1 MQQDKL
7 TNFEKDSY
15 VVIRGLI
22 DPKWCTILYDYCRYT
37 ASRCELKQHNDKEK
51 YREAWDGTFYDK
63 QCPGNYSQYGDPMM
77 DSMLMA
83 HGKVFEEATG
93 MELAP
98 SYTYWRMYSH
108 GAVLNKHTDRPS
120 CEISATICLD
130 WDDTNCDEHCKPW
143 PIHLKDKNGV
153 ETAIELRQG
162 DAMVYKGC
170 EVEHWREAYHGI
182 TAAQVFYHYT
192 DVKGELFNPWDGRQ
206 HGGIPHGFQRTKQEK
221 KND

>member
-1 MQQDKL
+1 
-7 TNFEKDSY
+7 
-15 VVIRGLI
+15 
-22 DPKWCTILYDYCRYT
+22 
-37 ASRCELKQHNDKEK
+37 
-51 YREAWDGTFYDK
+51 
-63 QCPGNYSQYGDPMM
+63 
-77 DSMLMA
+77 
-83 HGKVFEEATG
+83 
-93 MELAP
+93 
-98 SYTYWRMYSH
+98 MYSH
-108 GAVLNKHTDRPS
+108 GAVLNKHKDRPS

-143 PIHLKDKNGV
+143 PIHLKDKNGK

-192 DVKGELFNPWDGRQ
+192 DVKGELFNPWDGRP
-206 HGGIPHGFQRTKQEK
+206 HGGIPHGFQRPKQEK